1 MGGRINAMQNAM
13 RIAHDYELPFF
24 VGWTTGGRTSE
35 EDRDPSMI
43 VDADWVDAH
52 FFDSDIL
59 GGIYSDLIDLSM
71 LVGDERWTLA
81 KFLET
86 LASGERFLSGAAMG
100 VTVLPWEDVAARLPD
115 ALDHFKFSASV
126 QDMIARIDS
135 VFASTRLTAYHI
147 WRGDI
152 IYHPIRSNKLW
163 SNKYI
168 PREF

>member
-1 MGGRINAMQNAM
+1 MPPADRTGRIISHRNDRMGGRINAMQNAM
-13 RIAHDYELPFF
+13 RIARDYELPFF

-59 GGIYSDLIDLSM
+59 GGIYSDLIDLSV

-86 LASGERFLSGAAMG
+86 LASGERFLSAR
-100 VTVLPWEDVAARLPD
+100 PWASPSYRGRTSPPACRTRWTTSNSAR
-115 ALDHFKFSASV
+115 
-126 QDMIARIDS
+126 RCR
-135 VFASTRLTAYHI
+135 T
-147 WRGDI
+147 
-152 IYHPIRSNKLW
+152 
-163 SNKYI
+163 
-168 PREF
+168 